1 MTKPN
6 QKNKKQ
12 PKKQNHGGAGLGKT
26 WVVFFCFLKVF
37 YFLTKSGKNL

>member
-26 WVVFFCFLKVF
+26 CFFVFLEDFK
-37 YFLTKSGKNL
+37 